1 MLQYAYQPSL
11 AGRVSHGNPTES
23 LRRSSTLVAETPPP
37 LDRLA
42 RWLSTSSRGRV
53 LDLGAGEGETAVWLA
68 RQGFLV
74 DAVEC
79 DPEAQAILRRART
92 GLTIVVH
99 PLDLREF
106 PFVPETY
113 GLILALAVLHF
124 LRPSELWPL
133 ADRLSDCLLPGGL
146 LIAEALT
153 IDDPEAG
160 VLRAA
165 PLPEVE
171 PNTFLFDP
179 PQGVIHFFE
188 PQELS
193 RVFAGLEVLEYE
205 ESRRAAPESDL
216 GYRSGATLVARRPA

>member
-1 MLQYAYQPSL
+1 MLQYAYQPSR

-23 LRRSSTLVAETPPP
+23 LRRNSTLVAEAPPP
-37 LDRLA
+37 LDLLA
-42 RWLSTSSRGRV
+42 RWARLSLHGRA
-53 LDLGAGEGETAVWLA
+53 LDLGAGEGEAAVWLA

-74 DAVEC
+74 DAVER
-79 DPEAQAILRRART
+79 DPEALAVLRRARA

-113 GLILALAVLHF
+113 SLILALAVLHF

-146 LIAEALT
+146 LMADALT
-153 IDDPEAG
+153 IDDPEVA

-165 PLPEVE
+165 PVPEVE

-179 PQGVIHFFE
+179 PEGVIHFFE
-188 PQELS
+188 PRELL

-205 ESRRAAPESDL
+205 ESRRAAPEDDL
-216 GYRSGATLVARRPA
+216 GYRSGATLVARRQA